1 MNLLTTRAPP
11 LASTRQ
17 GWFFSQGGFTL
28 IELMVVVVIVGILA
42 AIALPAYQK
51 QVAKGRR
58 ADAVT
63 ALSGIL
69 QAQERRRSN
78 NGSYT
83 KDLNDL
89 NQSDRSAAN
98 HYSLSIDGLG
108 TGTTRSLAAGF
119 IAYARPV
126 ATGLQAT
133 DTDCAEMSIS
143 VQRGNVVYAAL
154 NSASADSTKI
164 CWPK

>member
-1 MNLLTTRAPP
+1 MKLFVLRSPSLTSACRGRSVA
-11 LASTRQ
+11 Q
-17 GWFFSQGGFTL
+17 HGFTL

-42 AIALPAYQK
+42 AIALPAYQQ

-78 NGSYT
+78 NGTYT
-83 KDLNDL
+83 SNLSDLNL
-89 NQSDRSAAN
+89 SNRSAAS
-98 HYSLSIDGLG
+98 HYGLSIDGLG
-108 TGTTRSLAAGF
+108 TGETRSLAAGF

-126 ATGLQAT
+126 STGLQAT
-133 DTDCAEMSIS
+133 DTNCAEMSIS
-143 VQRGNVVYAAL
+143 VQRGNVIYAAL
-154 NSASADSTKI
+154 DSASADSTRK
-164 CWPK
+164 CWPQ